1 MRGCAGAGLGIEKPK
16 LTLGPPVAEAAAPDA
31 LAPDAAALGGK
42 FGIGRLRGI
51 ASSKP
56 RRGATRLRMAS
67 EASSRRDTIGEATG
81 SSRLAN
87 PFPTACTGLVDAI
100 LPMMGGSTTLA
111 TAPMPASGKPLVSE
125 SRAAAPPR
133 SEEHTSELQSLM
145 R

>member
-67 EASSRRDTIGEATG
+67 EASSRRDTIGEIGRASCRERVCQYVSISGDAG
-81 SSRLAN
+81 SLKN
-87 PFPTACTGLVDAI
+87 KNI
-100 LPMMGGSTTLA
+100 
-111 TAPMPASGKPLVSE
+111 K
-125 SRAAAPPR
+125 
-133 SEEHTSELQSLM
+133 
-145 R
+145 

>member
-51 ASSKP
+51 ASSKT

-67 EASSRRDTIGEATG
+67 EASSRRDTIREATG
-81 SSRLAN
+81 SSRLDN
-87 PFPTACTGLVDAI
+87 HFRTDCTRIVDAI
-100 LPMMGGSTTLA
+100 IRIMGRRTTLGQ
-111 TAPMPASGKPLVSE
+111 APNTGYGKKQE
-125 SRAAAPPR
+125 D
-133 SEEHTSELQSLM
+133 HTSNRQ
-145 R
+145 

>member
-100 LPMMGGSTTLA
+100 LPKIGS
-111 TAPMPASGKPLVSE
+111 ASCRERVCQYVYISVVAVTYKKK
-125 SRAAAPPR
+125 
-133 SEEHTSELQSLM
+133 TWKYEL
-145 R
+145 